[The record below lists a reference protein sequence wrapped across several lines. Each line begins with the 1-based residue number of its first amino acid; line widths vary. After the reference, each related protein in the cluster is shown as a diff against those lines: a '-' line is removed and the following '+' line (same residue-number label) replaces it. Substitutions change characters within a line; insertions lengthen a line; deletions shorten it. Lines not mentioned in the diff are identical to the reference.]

1 MRYKEFKPAKNLYE
15 FAPPT
20 GKEDLVS
27 DLESILN
34 TVDPSTPEYLQ
45 AIQLLQQ
52 IVSAGSPEPVPV
64 EQEPVAQEPEQP
76 VEQEPVAQ
84 EPEQPVDTP
93 EEEPALA
100 EAQTSVTG
108 LVTKARK
115 AQKGLAYDELLELRR
130 QVRALKA
137 QVAELE
143 VEKEKHGKQ
152 QFKKGQ
158 QKEFDTNKE
167 AFANIAKLALDLT
180 RKVSGSLDSIK
191 KAYDEQIA
199 RGDYSKT
206 EAGEIP
212 PAPVRDKPK
221 KLTNEVKQELLDV
234 ITDMF
239 SRPLGAAETIADRN
253 RRQKSLS
260 NFMLKCIDGIVDFP
274 ALLEAKRGNVLLD
287 VSVEEQEVI
296 DMIGNLLLAK
306 PSSTAGNW
314 GPGELG
320 LAILG
325 NPVEKG
331 KTGDLLVNGKDIELK
346 ASQNPEKGGRLGTV
360 ALNKGDQGYSTYE
373 RALKSLFASAGYKSG
388 DLDFSLKKKD
398 EVTETRVKKIK
409 EPKKSILPSNN
420 VGVYIDEK
428 GNEKDIKWT
437 SFGRTFIENA
447 LNPKIKDRVGIE
459 TTKDFLKIVATSC
472 LVERYK
478 KKAGG
483 DWDTSFVEDCVES
496 DGTISYDAFATG
508 YAKMLYDLYQTV
520 DGKGEIMV
528 LNPKTGSYYVML
540 SSEDFDEAT
549 TPGQG
554 YQHIQVSSVAIDFT
568 DSQGKASPQIGIA

>member
-1 MRYKEFKPAKNLYE
+1 MRYSEFKPYKRLFE
-15 FAPPT
+15 FAAPK
-20 GKEDLVS
+20 GKEDIVS

-34 TVDPSTPEYLQ
+34 SVDPSTPEYLE
-45 AIQLLQQ
+45 AIDLLQQ
-52 IVSAGSPEPVPV
+52 IVIAGSPEPVEPEPV
-64 EQEPVAQEPEQP
+64 EPEPVEPEPMVAQEPPAEEL
-76 VEQEPVAQ
+76 V
-84 EPEQPVDTP
+84 EPEVAP
-93 EEEPALA
+93 EEPALA
-100 EAQTSVTG
+100 EAQSSVTG

-115 AQKGLAYDELLELRR
+115 AQKALSYDETLALRK
-130 QVRALKA
+130 QIRALESR
-137 QVAELE
+137 VAELE
-143 VEKEKHGKQ
+143 IEKEKYGK
-152 QFKKGQ
+152 
-158 QKEFDTNKE
+158 KEFNRGQKKEFATNKK
-167 AFANIAKLALDLT
+167 AFTNIATLALKLT

-199 RGDYSKT
+199 RGDYIKLEDGT
-206 EAGEIP
+206 EIE
-212 PAPVRDKPK
+212 APIRTNPK
-221 KLTNEVKQELLDV
+221 KVTTEVKQDLLDV

-253 RRQKSLS
+253 RREKALS

-274 ALLEAKRGNVLLD
+274 TLLEAKRGNVLLD
-287 VSVEEQEVI
+287 VSTEEQEVI
-296 DMIGNLLLAK
+296 DMIGNLLLVK

-325 NPVEKG
+325 NPVKKG
-331 KTGDLLVNGKDIELK
+331 KTGDLVVNGKDIELK

-360 ALNKGDQGYSTYE
+360 ALNKGDQGYSVYE
-373 RALKSLFASAGYKSG
+373 RALKSLFASAGYKP
-388 DLDFSLKKKD
+388 DELNYSLKKKD
-398 EVTETRVKKIK
+398 EVSEARVKKVK
-409 EPKKSILPSNN
+409 ELKKSILPSNN
-420 VGVYIDEK
+420 VGVYTDER

-447 LNPKIKDRVGIE
+447 LNPKIKDRVGIK
-459 TTKDFLKIVATSC
+459 TTEEFLRTVATSC

-483 DWDTSFVEDCVES
+483 EWDTSFVEGCVDT

-508 YAKMLYDLYQTV
+508 YAKMLYDLYQVV

-528 LNPKTGSYYVML
+528 LNPLTGSYYVML
-540 SSEDFDEAT
+540 SSLDFDEAT
-549 TPGQG
+549 TAGQG